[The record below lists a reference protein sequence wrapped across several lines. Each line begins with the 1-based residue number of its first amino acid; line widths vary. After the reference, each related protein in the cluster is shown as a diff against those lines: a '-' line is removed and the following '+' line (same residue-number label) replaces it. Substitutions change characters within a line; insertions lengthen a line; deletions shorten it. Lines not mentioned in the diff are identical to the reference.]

1 MCPGGVPTRATA
13 RVRALWRPSPRRW
26 WATAWQKASE
36 RGRTTARTGDRGD
49 VVVLLP
55 AAGPDGPPAMRVGRE
70 RNPLNI
76 VNPGEVSGEI
86 PLLDGEE
93 RSADNLMV
101 DGAGCW

>member
-36 RGRTTARTGDRGD
+36 RGRKTARTGDLGD

-55 AAGPDGPPAMRVGRE
+55 AAGPDRPRQCALVGK
-70 RNPLNI
+70 
-76 VNPGEVSGEI
+76 EI
-86 PLLDGEE
+86 LSTSSIPEKYPVKYCSSTAK
-93 RSADNLMV
+93 SAV
-101 DGAGCW
+101 RIT